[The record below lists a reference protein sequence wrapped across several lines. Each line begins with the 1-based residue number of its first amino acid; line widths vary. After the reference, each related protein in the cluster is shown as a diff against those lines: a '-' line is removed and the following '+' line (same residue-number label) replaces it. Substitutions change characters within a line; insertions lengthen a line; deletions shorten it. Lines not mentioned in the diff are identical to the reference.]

1 MSDNQNNDTASK
13 STAGETGGRRPGRWY
28 ATPLM
33 ALVMA
38 LGVGAAGVATT
49 QAFGHGDGSDGWRGG
64 WRAHHAHNM
73 EDPATMERNI
83 ERGIRHLAIE
93 IDASPAQQAA
103 LIELATGAVKDL
115 HGFREMMQGEAGE
128 LAKLLTQPTVDRAAI
143 EAFRTEKIE
152 KIDQLTSRLVDVAAE
167 AGEILTEEQRVKV
180 AKMVAER
187 RGKRRGWRH

>member
-1 MSDNQNNDTASK
+1 MSDNQNNDKAAK
-13 STAGETGGRRPGRWY
+13 STGPETAGRRRFGRWY
-28 ATPLM
+28 ATPLT
-33 ALVMA
+33 AVVLA
-38 LGVGAAGVATT
+38 LGVGAAGVAAT
-49 QAFGHGDGSDGWRGG
+49 QAFGHGDESRGWRG
-64 WRAHHAHNM
+64 HHARDM

-103 LIELATGAVKDL
+103 LIELAKGAVKDL

-128 LAKLLTQPTVDRAAI
+128 LAKLLTEPTVDRAAI
-143 EAFRTEKIE
+143 EAFRAEKVE

-167 AGEILTEEQRVKV
+167 AGEILSAEQRVKV
-180 AKMVAER
+180 AKLVAEH